1 MRYPSYRIA
10 AGYVIGEQ
18 SRLWSLLS
26 AIKVE
31 LIPIPTGSSF
41 WIDGTKQKVCSGPA
55 PFDIPEVTIDKA
67 HDLYYEFICDLYN
80 WVNSLKPGDQV
91 TVEIPRG
98 DPYDYPYTFAEEMMD
113 YAGKTM
119 TISGCRTSHAGG
131 HRFSNGSDRAF
142 KFVEDEGEFLWHSSM
157 LEKELIKV
165 TSVELIETDF
175 DPLR

>member
-1 MRYPSYRIA
+1 MKYPSYRIT
-10 AGYVIGEQ
+10 AGYAEGEQ
-18 SRLWSLLS
+18 RRLWSLLP
-26 AIKVE
+26 AIKIE
-31 LIPIPTGSSF
+31 LVPIPSGQPF
-41 WIDGTKQKVCSGPA
+41 WIDGTIQKVRSGLT

-67 HDLYYEFICDLYN
+67 YDLYYDFMSDLYN

-98 DPYDYPYTFAEEMMD
+98 DPNDYPYTFAEEMMD

-119 TISGCRTSHAGG
+119 TIASCRTSHASG